1 MSDSTYYSETAKRFR
16 EEGGKVLLFCVAGQT
31 YGIEVS
37 FVTEIIGNQHVT
49 VMPLVPE
56 YIKGVI
62 NLRGKVVPV
71 ISVRT
76 RLGIPEEEIKGSSIV
91 VVGWENLSVGLIVD
105 KVLEVISV
113 EPKDIAEIP
122 EMQMDKKARYVRSIL
137 DPEGEVKLLLDCEQL
152 IMEHKH
158 D

>member
-16 EEGGKVLLFCVAGQT
+16 EEGGKVLLFCVGGQT

-71 ISVRT
+71 VSVRT

-91 VVGWENLSVGLIVD
+91 VVGWDNLSVGLIVD
-105 KVLEVISV
+105 KVLEVIPV
-113 EPKDIAEIP
+113 EPEDIAEIP

-137 DPEGEVKLLLDCEQL
+137 NPEGEVKLLLDCEQL